1 MLSILCCTL
10 SYYSTFLDDRHFRDV
25 ATAVSGHREVGHL
38 YLGWGQEGGCTHGRV
53 IEDGGAVALPTAFP
67 PVAVNS
73 CLKLDGGA
81 QPSLFTFIRVEVLHI
96 PAGEKRN
103 PMLYSPSPRSVT
115 LSHTLSINHL
125 ISAGSGVGL
134 KEKKKR
140 YSGTIRTTYLNLW
153 NNCVFTWK
161 QWFKFQLCF
170 WPLLWNGAALY
181 RSLPIIAQKTLLLI
195 ACAGV
200 KGETPVPII
209 MVREILFTH
218 N

>member
-134 KEKKKR
+134 KEKKNDTLEL
-140 YSGTIRTTYLNLW
+140 SELHTLTCEII
-153 NNCVFTWK
+153 V
-161 QWFKFQLCF
+161 
-170 WPLLWNGAALY
+170 
-181 RSLPIIAQKTLLLI
+181 SLPENNGLSSNYVFDHFYEMEQHCIDPCLSSARRR
-195 ACAGV
+195 CYW
-200 KGETPVPII
+200 
-209 MVREILFTH
+209 
-218 N
+218 